1 MLSDNGKRKAANV
14 KDENVYIFAC
24 THGSNNHC
32 SGWHTL
38 SNICDKV
45 NVSNKSLLTATK
57 NRHRV
62 STIFASLDMPSKDRQ
77 LFYDH
82 MGHSAGINEAIYQA
96 PPAVMEVIKVG
107 KNLKS
112 IDEGIN

>member
-1 MLSDNGKRKAANV
+1 MKI
-14 KDENVYIFAC
+14 YIFTS

-32 SGWHTL
+32 SGWHVL

-45 NVSNKSLLTATK
+45 NVSNKRLSTVTK

-62 STIFASLDMPSKDRQ
+62 STIFGTLDIPSKDRQ
-77 LFYDH
+77 LIYDH
-82 MGHSAGINEAIYQA
+82 IGHSAGINEEIYQA

-112 IDEGIN
+112 IDKGTN